1 MKSAVVLACL
11 FPFVAPAQIALYVMN
26 GSTATPAGA
35 ALDLGRIAVGD
46 SVSVRLRIKNI
57 GTSVANISR
66 FAADGVGFTTDRL
79 SVPFPIAPG
88 SAQDVL
94 LSFRGSAPAVYSANV
109 QINSQINNISV
120 IAIAT
125 VVNGPSLTVFPVC
138 TGSDGPPP
146 AIDFGRVQAG
156 QLRLC
161 NFYLQNTSAQPMTIA
176 TFQVN
181 GSAFR
186 QSSGPK
192 APFTMAPGETTAFVI
207 DFTPSTAGLYSG
219 VLAIETRTFALSG
232 TAFDSPLP
240 KPLLEFD
247 SGPMQSA
254 QQRRLTMRL
263 PAAAPAT
270 ASGFVNLAF
279 TPDTTLVTDDPA
291 VVFLATGTRTL
302 PFSVTQGS
310 TQISISG
317 QASAMFQTGTS
328 SGRIRFTL
336 TGVSTDGD
344 PTTTLTIPAALL
356 SFDTMTATRRA
367 GNLDI
372 QVTGFDNTYAAG
384 AMVFTFFD
392 TSGQTLQ
399 PGAILAD
406 FTQAFRAFFT
416 TTKAGSA
423 FQVRV
428 SFPVTGDT
436 SGIAGV
442 EMKLSNGA
450 GTTTAHLTFK

>member
-1 MKSAVVLACL
+1 MKCAVILAL
-11 FPFVAPAQIALYVMN
+11 LLPVAVRAELALYVMN
-26 GSTATPAGA
+26 GSTAVPVGA
-35 ALDLGRIAVGD
+35 ALDLGKVAAGD
-46 SVSVRLRIKNI
+46 TASVRLRVRNN
-57 GTSVANISR
+57 GSSVANITR
-66 FAADGVGFTTDRL
+66 FSADGIGFSIDRPSL
-79 SVPFPIAPG
+79 PFPVAPG

-94 LSFRGSAPAVYSANV
+94 LTFKGSTPAVYSATV
-109 QINSQINNISV
+109 QINSQVNNLSV
-120 IAIAT
+120 IAIAS
-125 VVNGPSLTVFPVC
+125 VVIGPALTVFPVC
-138 TGSDGPPP
+138 TGSDGPPL

-161 NFYLQNTSAQPMTIA
+161 NFYLQNTSAQSMPIT

-181 GSAFR
+181 GANFK

-192 APFTMAPGETTAFVI
+192 APFTIAAGSTTAFVI
-207 DFTPSTAGLYSG
+207 DFTPNAAGLYNGSLVIEARTYVLSG
-219 VLAIETRTFALSG
+219 V
-232 TAFDSPLP
+232 AFDPPLP

-247 SGPMQSA
+247 SAAVQSA

-263 PAAAPAT
+263 PTAAPAG

-279 TPDTTLVTDDPA
+279 VPDTTLVPDDPA
-291 VVFLATGTRTL
+291 VVFLATGTRKL
-302 PFSVTQGS
+302 PFSVTPGS
-310 TQISISG
+310 TQISING
-317 QASAMFQTGTS
+317 QTSAMFQTGTS

-336 TGVSTDGD
+336 TGISTDGD

-356 SFDTMTATRRA
+356 SLDSTTATRRA

-392 TSGQTLQ
+392 SSGQAIQ

-406 FTQAFRAFFT
+406 FTQAFRTFFT
-416 TTKAGSA
+416 KTQSGSA

-428 SFPVTGDT
+428 SFPVTGDA
-436 SGIAGV
+436 SGIASV
-442 EMKLSNGA
+442 EMKLSNNA
-450 GTTTAHLTFK
+450 GTTTTHLNFQ

>member
-1 MKSAVVLACL
+1 MKSVVLLAFL
-11 FPFVAPAQIALYVMN
+11 LPFAARGQIALYVMN

-35 ALDLGRIAVGD
+35 ALDLGRIAAGD
-46 SVSVRLRIKNI
+46 TVSIRLRIQNI

-66 FAADGVGFTTDRL
+66 FSADGSGFTTDRP

-94 LSFRGSAPAVYSANV
+94 LNFRATTPAVYSANV
-109 QINSQINNISV
+109 QVNSQINNISV
-120 IAIAT
+120 IAVAT
-125 VVNGPSLTVFPVC
+125 VVLGPSLTVFKVC

-146 AIDFGRVQAG
+146 AIDFGSVQAG

-161 NFYLQNTSAQPMTIA
+161 NFSLQNTSAQPMPIA
-176 TFQVN
+176 TFQVT

-186 QSSGPK
+186 LSSGPK
-192 APFTMAPGETTAFVI
+192 APFTIAPGDAAVFVVE
-207 DFTPSTAGLYSG
+207 FTPGTAGLYSG
-219 VLAIETRTFALSG
+219 TLAIETRTYGLSG
-232 TAFDSPLP
+232 TAFNSPLP

-263 PAAAPAT
+263 PSAAPAT

-279 TPDTTLVTDDPA
+279 VPDTTLITDDPA

-310 TQISISG
+310 TQILISG

-328 SGRIRFTL
+328 SGRIRFSL
-336 TGVSTDGD
+336 TGISTDGD

-356 SFDTMTATRRA
+356 SFDNATATRRT

-372 QVTGFDNTYAAG
+372 QLIGFDNTYAAG

-416 TTKAGSA
+416 KTQAGSA

-442 EMKLSNGA
+442 DMKLSNNA
-450 GTTTAHLTFK
+450 GTTTAHLTFQ

>member
-1 MKSAVVLACL
+1 
-11 FPFVAPAQIALYVMN
+11 
-26 GSTATPAGA
+26 
-35 ALDLGRIAVGD
+35 
-46 SVSVRLRIKNI
+46 
-57 GTSVANISR
+57 
-66 FAADGVGFTTDRL
+66 
-79 SVPFPIAPG
+79 
-88 SAQDVL
+88 
-94 LSFRGSAPAVYSANV
+94 V
-109 QINSQINNISV
+109 QVNSQINNVSV
-120 IAIAT
+120 IAVVT

-146 AIDFGRVQAG
+146 AIDFGRVQSG

-161 NFYLQNTSAQPMTIA
+161 NFYLQNASAQPMPIA
-176 TFQVN
+176 LFQVT
-181 GSAFR
+181 GAAFR

-192 APFTMAPGETTAFVI
+192 APFTIAPGETTSFVI
-207 DFTPSTAGLYSG
+207 DFTPVTAGSYSG
-219 VLAIETRTFALSG
+219 SLAIETRTFVLSG

-247 SGPMQSA
+247 SGPMLSA

-263 PAAAPAT
+263 PTAASAS

-279 TPDTTLVTDDPA
+279 VPDTTLVTDDPA

-310 TQISISG
+310 TQILISG
-317 QASAMFQTGTS
+317 QTSAMFQTGTS

-356 SFDTMTATRRA
+356 SFDTTTATRRT

-372 QVTGFDNTYAAG
+372 QLIGFDNTYAAG

-392 TSGQTLQ
+392 TSGQTIQ

-416 TTKAGSA
+416 KTQTGSA

-442 EMKLSNGA
+442 EMKLSNSA
-450 GTTTAHLTFK
+450 GTTTTHLTFK

>member
-1 MKSAVVLACL
+1 MKWIVILAL
-11 FPFVAPAQIALYVMN
+11 LLPIAARAQIALYVIN
-26 GSTATPAGA
+26 GSIATPAGA
-35 ALDLGRIAVGD
+35 ALDLGRIAAGD
-46 SVSVRLRIKNI
+46 TVNTRLRIKNN
-57 GTSVANISR
+57 GTSLANISR
-66 FAADGVGFTTDRL
+66 VSADGIGFTIDRL

-94 LSFRGSAPAVYSANV
+94 LSFRATTPAVYNANV
-109 QINSQINNISV
+109 QVNSQINNV
-120 IAIAT
+120 TAIAVVT

-146 AIDFGRVQAG
+146 AIDFGRAQAG

-161 NFYLQNTSAQPMTIA
+161 NFYLQNTSAQPMPIA
-176 TFQVN
+176 TFQVT

-186 QSSGPK
+186 ISSGPK
-192 APFTMAPGETTAFVI
+192 APFIIAPGETTAFVI
-207 DFTPSTAGLYSG
+207 DFTPGAAGLYSG
-219 VLAIETRTFALSG
+219 SLAIETRTFVLSG

-247 SGPMQSA
+247 SGPVQSA

-263 PAAAPAT
+263 PSAAPAA

-302 PFSVTQGS
+302 PFSVTQGG
-310 TQISISG
+310 TQILISG
-317 QASAMFQTGTS
+317 QTSAMFQTGTS

-336 TGVSTDGD
+336 TGISTDGD
-344 PTTTLTIPAALL
+344 PTTTLTIPPALL
-356 SFDTMTATRRA
+356 SFDTTTATRRT

-372 QVTGFDNTYAAG
+372 QMIGFDNTYAAG

-392 TSGQTLQ
+392 TSGQALQ

-406 FTQAFRAFFT
+406 FTQAFRAFFSKT
-416 TTKAGSA
+416 QAGSA

-442 EMKLSNGA
+442 DMKLSNSA
-450 GTTTAHLTFK
+450 GTTTTHLTFK

>member
-263 PAAAPAT
+263 PTASPAT

-279 TPDTTLVTDDPA
+279 APDTTLVTEDPA

>member
-1 MKSAVVLACL
+1 MKSVIILALL
-11 FPFVAPAQIALYVMN
+11 FPFFAPAQIALYVMN

-35 ALDLGRIAVGD
+35 ALDLGRIAAGD
-46 SVSVRLRIKNI
+46 TVSIRLRIKNI

-66 FAADGVGFTTDRL
+66 FAADGIGFTLDRP

-94 LSFRGSAPAVYSANV
+94 LSFRGTSPAVYSANV
-109 QINSQINNISV
+109 QVNSQINNVSV
-120 IAIAT
+120 IAVAT

-146 AIDFGRVQAG
+146 SIDFGRVQAG

-161 NFYLQNTSAQPMTIA
+161 NFYLQNTSAQPMPIA
-176 TFQVN
+176 TFQVT
-181 GSAFR
+181 GTAFR
-186 QSSGPK
+186 ISSGPK
-192 APFTMAPGETTAFVI
+192 APFTIAPGETTAFVI
-207 DFTPSTAGLYSG
+207 DFTPSAAGLYTG

-263 PAAAPAT
+263 PSAAPAT

-279 TPDTTLVTDDPA
+279 VPDATLVTDDPA
-291 VVFLATGTRTL
+291 VVFLTNGTRTL
-302 PFSVTQGS
+302 PFSVAQGS
-310 TQISISG
+310 TQILISG

-336 TGVSTDGD
+336 SGISTDGD
-344 PTTTLTIPAALL
+344 STTTLTIPAALL
-356 SFDTMTATRRA
+356 SLDPRQPPA
-367 GNLDI
+367 G
-372 QVTGFDNTYAAG
+372 
-384 AMVFTFFD
+384 
-392 TSGQTLQ
+392 
-399 PGAILAD
+399 PAIWI
-406 FTQAFRAFFT
+406 F
-416 TTKAGSA
+416 
-423 FQVRV
+423 
-428 SFPVTGDT
+428 
-436 SGIAGV
+436 
-442 EMKLSNGA
+442 N
-450 GTTTAHLTFK
+450 

>member
-1 MKSAVVLACL
+1 MKCAAILAL
-11 FPFVAPAQIALYVMN
+11 LLPLAARAQIALYVVS
-26 GSTATPAGA
+26 GSIAAPVSA
-35 ALDLGRIAVGD
+35 ALDLGKVAAGD
-46 SVSVRLRIKNI
+46 TASVRLRVRNT
-57 GTSVANISR
+57 GASVANITR
-66 FAADGVGFTTDRL
+66 FSADGSGFTIDRPSL
-79 SVPFPIAPG
+79 PFPIAPG

-94 LSFRGSAPAVYSANV
+94 LTFRAATPAVYSANV
-109 QINSQINNISV
+109 QVNSQINNLSV
-120 IAIAT
+120 IAVAT
-125 VVNGPSLTVFPVC
+125 VVNGPALTVFPVC

-161 NFYLQNTSAQPMTIA
+161 NFYLQNTSAQAMPIA
-176 TFQVN
+176 TFQVT
-181 GSAFR
+181 GATFR

-192 APFTMAPGETTAFVI
+192 APFTIAPGDSAAFVI
-207 DFTPSTAGLYSG
+207 EFTPNAAGSYAG
-219 VLAIETRTFALSG
+219 MLAIETRTYVLSG
-232 TAFDSPLP
+232 AAFDSPLP

-263 PAAAPAT
+263 PSAASAA

-279 TPDTTLVTDDPA
+279 VPDTTVVTDDPA

-302 PFSVTQGS
+302 PFSIAAGS
-310 TQISISG
+310 TQISIGG
-317 QASAMFQTGTS
+317 QTSAMFQTGTS

-336 TGVSTDGD
+336 TGISTDGD
-344 PTTTLTIPAALL
+344 PTTLLTIPPALL
-356 SFDTMTATRRA
+356 SLDTTTATRRT

-372 QVTGFDNTYAAG
+372 QAIGFDNTYAAG

-392 TSGQTLQ
+392 ASGQALQ
-399 PGAILAD
+399 PTAILAD

-416 TTKAGSA
+416 KTQAGSA

-442 EMKLSNGA
+442 DMKLSNSA
-450 GTTTAHLTFK
+450 GTITTHLTFH

>member
-1 MKSAVVLACL
+1 MKCVAIFALLLPLA
-11 FPFVAPAQIALYVMN
+11 ARAEIALYVMN
-26 GSTATPAGA
+26 GSTATPAGS
-35 ALDLGRIAVGD
+35 ALDLGRVAAGD
-46 SVSVRLRIKNI
+46 TVSVRLRVKNN

-66 FAADGVGFTTDRL
+66 FSADGIGFTLDRPSL
-79 SVPFPIAPG
+79 PFPIAPG

-94 LSFRGSAPAVYSANV
+94 LSFRATTPAVYSANV
-109 QINSQINNISV
+109 QVNSQINNVSV

-125 VVNGPSLTVFPVC
+125 VVNGPSLTVFPIC

-161 NFYLQNTSAQPMTIA
+161 NFYLQNTSAQPMPIA
-176 TFQVN
+176 AFQVT
-181 GSAFR
+181 GAAFR
-186 QSSGPK
+186 ISSGPK
-192 APFTMAPGETTAFVI
+192 APFTIAPGDSIAFVI
-207 DFTPSTAGLYSG
+207 EFTPGTAGVYSG
-219 VLAIETRTFALSG
+219 VLSIETRTFALSG

-240 KPLLEFD
+240 KPILEFD
-247 SGPMQSA
+247 SGSMQSA

-263 PAAAPAT
+263 PSAAPAT
-270 ASGFVNLAF
+270 VSGFVNLAF
-279 TPDTTLVTDDPA
+279 IPDTTLVTDDPA

-302 PFSVTQGS
+302 PFSVAQGS

-317 QASAMFQTGTS
+317 QVSAMFQTGTS

-336 TGVSTDGD
+336 SGISTDGD

-356 SFDTMTATRRA
+356 SFETTTATRRS

-372 QVTGFDNTYAAG
+372 QLIGFDNTYAAG

-392 TSGQTLQ
+392 ASGQTLQ

-416 TTKAGSA
+416 KTQAGSA

-442 EMKLSNGA
+442 DMKLSNGA
-450 GTTTAHLTFK
+450 GTTTTHLTFK

>member
-1 MKSAVVLACL
+1 MKCVVILAL
-11 FPFVAPAQIALYVMN
+11 LLPFAAKAQIALYVLN
-26 GSTATPAGA
+26 GSVATPAGP
-35 ALDLGRIAVGD
+35 ALDLGRVASGD
-46 SVSVRLRIKNI
+46 TASIRLRIKNI

-66 FAADGVGFTTDRL
+66 FSADGIGFTTDHL

-94 LSFRGSAPAVYSANV
+94 LTFRATTPAVYSANV
-109 QINSQINNISV
+109 QVDSQINNVSV
-120 IAIAT
+120 IAVAT
-125 VVNGPSLTVFPVC
+125 VVNGPSLTVFPIC

-161 NFYLQNTSAQPMTIA
+161 NFYLQNTSAQPMPIA
-176 TFQVN
+176 TFQVS
-181 GSAFR
+181 GTAFR
-186 QSSGPK
+186 ISSGPK
-192 APFTMAPGETTAFVI
+192 APFTIAPGETTAFVI
-207 DFTPSTAGLYSG
+207 DFTPSAAGLYSG

-247 SGPMQSA
+247 SGPIQSA
-254 QQRRLTMRL
+254 QQRRLSMRL
-263 PAAAPAT
+263 PAAAPVT

-279 TPDTTLVTDDPA
+279 VPDTALVTDDPA

-310 TQISISG
+310 TQILISG
-317 QASAMFQTGTS
+317 QTSAMFQTGTS

-344 PTTTLTIPAALL
+344 PTTTLTIPPALL
-356 SFDTMTATRRA
+356 SFDTTTATRRT

-372 QVTGFDNTYAAG
+372 QMIGFDNTYAAG

-392 TSGQTLQ
+392 TSGQTIQ

-416 TTKAGSA
+416 KTQAGST

-442 EMKLSNGA
+442 EMKLSNSA
-450 GTTTAHLTFK
+450 GTSTTHLAFK

>member
-1 MKSAVVLACL
+1 
-11 FPFVAPAQIALYVMN
+11 
-26 GSTATPAGA
+26 
-35 ALDLGRIAVGD
+35 
-46 SVSVRLRIKNI
+46 
-57 GTSVANISR
+57 
-66 FAADGVGFTTDRL
+66 
-79 SVPFPIAPG
+79 
-88 SAQDVL
+88 
-94 LSFRGSAPAVYSANV
+94 
-109 QINSQINNISV
+109 
-120 IAIAT
+120 
-125 VVNGPSLTVFPVC
+125 
-138 TGSDGPPP
+138 
-146 AIDFGRVQAG
+146 
-156 QLRLC
+156 
-161 NFYLQNTSAQPMTIA
+161 
-176 TFQVN
+176 
-181 GSAFR
+181 
-186 QSSGPK
+186 
-192 APFTMAPGETTAFVI
+192 
-207 DFTPSTAGLYSG
+207 
-219 VLAIETRTFALSG
+219 
-232 TAFDSPLP
+232 
-240 KPLLEFD
+240 
-247 SGPMQSA
+247 MQSA

-310 TQISISG
+310 TQVSISG

-356 SFDTMTATRRA
+356 SFDTTTATRRA

-392 TSGQTLQ
+392 TSSQTLQ

-428 SFPVTGDT
+428 SFPVTGDI

>member
-1 MKSAVVLACL
+1 MKSVILLAL
-11 FPFVAPAQIALYVMN
+11 LLPVAARAQIALYVMN
-26 GSTATPAGA
+26 GSTAAPAGA
-35 ALDLGRIAVGD
+35 ALDLGRIAAGD
-46 SVSVRLRIKNI
+46 TVSIRLRIKNI

-66 FAADGVGFTTDRL
+66 FSADGSGFTTDRP

-94 LSFRGSAPAVYSANV
+94 LNFQAATPAVYSANV
-109 QINSQINNISV
+109 QVNSQINNISV
-120 IAIAT
+120 IAVAT
-125 VVNGPSLTVFPVC
+125 VVLGPSLTVFKVC

-146 AIDFGRVQAG
+146 AIDFGSVQAG

-161 NFYLQNTSAQPMTIA
+161 NFSLQNTSAQPMPIA
-176 TFQVN
+176 TFQVT

-186 QSSGPK
+186 LSSGLK
-192 APFTMAPGETTAFVI
+192 APFTIAPGDAAAFVI
-207 DFTPSTAGLYSG
+207 EFTPGTAGLYSG
-219 VLAIETRTFALSG
+219 ALAIETRTYGLSG
-232 TAFDSPLP
+232 TAFNSPLP

-263 PAAAPAT
+263 PSAAPAT
-270 ASGFVNLAF
+270 ASGVVNLAF
-279 TPDTTLVTDDPA
+279 LPDTTLITDDPA

-310 TQISISG
+310 TQILIGG
-317 QASAMFQTGTS
+317 QASAVFQTGTS

-336 TGVSTDGD
+336 TGISTDGD
-344 PTTTLTIPAALL
+344 PTTTLTIPASLL
-356 SFDTMTATRRA
+356 SFDTATATRRT

-372 QVTGFDNTYAAG
+372 QLIGFDNTYAAG

-416 TTKAGSA
+416 KTQAGSA

-442 EMKLSNGA
+442 DMKLSNNA
-450 GTTTAHLTFK
+450 GTATAHLMFQ

>member
-1 MKSAVVLACL
+1 MKCVVILAL
-11 FPFVAPAQIALYVMN
+11 LLPLAARAQISLYVMN

-35 ALDLGRIAVGD
+35 ALDLGRVAAGD
-46 SVSVRLRIKNI
+46 TASVRLRVKNN
-57 GTSVANISR
+57 GASVANISR
-66 FAADGVGFTTDRL
+66 FSADGIGFTLDRPSL
-79 SVPFPIAPG
+79 PFPIAPG

-94 LSFRGSAPAVYSANV
+94 LSFRGTTPAVYNANV
-109 QINSQINNISV
+109 QVNSQINNVSV
-120 IAIAT
+120 IAVAT

-146 AIDFGRVQAG
+146 AVDFGRVQAG
-156 QLRLC
+156 QLRLY
-161 NFYLQNTSAQPMTIA
+161 NFYLQNTSAQPMPIVL
-176 TFQVN
+176 FQVT
-181 GSAFR
+181 GAAFR
-186 QSSGPK
+186 ISSGPK
-192 APFTMAPGETTAFVI
+192 APFTIAPGDTTAFVI
-207 DFTPSTAGLYSG
+207 EFTPGSAGLYSG
-219 VLAIETRTFALSG
+219 VLSIETRTFLLSG

-247 SGPMQSA
+247 SGPIQSA

-263 PAAAPAT
+263 PTAAPTT

-279 TPDTTLVTDDPA
+279 IPDTTLVTDDPA

-310 TQISISG
+310 TQILISG

-356 SFDTMTATRRA
+356 SFDTTTATRRS

-372 QVTGFDNTYAAG
+372 QLIGFDNTYAAG

-406 FTQAFRAFFT
+406 FTQAFRTFFT

-442 EMKLSNGA
+442 DMKLSNSA
-450 GTTTAHLTFK
+450 GTTTTHLAFK